1 MIVAI
6 LSVVSGL
13 FAAAGKLFEWLYA
26 KQMVDAGRVQERLD
40 ALNKQ
45 VRDAQIAVAA
55 REAVRAAT
63 AAGGMSINERD
74 PFLRD

>member
-1 MIVAI
+1 MILAI

-13 FAAAGKLFEWLYA
+13 FSVAGKIFEWLYA
-26 KQMVDAGRVQERLD
+26 VKMVDAGRVQERLD

-63 AAGGMSINERD
+63 IRDGVSIDERD

>member
-1 MIVAI
+1 MILAV
-6 LSVVSGL
+6 LSAVSAL
-13 FAAAGKLFEWLYA
+13 FSAAGKIFEWLYA
-26 KQMVDAGRVQERLD
+26 VKMVDAGRVQERLD
-40 ALNKQ
+40 ALNIQ

-63 AAGGMSINERD
+63 VRDGVSIDERD

>member
-1 MIVAI
+1 MILAI
-6 LSVVSGL
+6 LSAVSAL
-13 FAAAGKLFEWLYA
+13 FSVAGKIFEWLYA
-26 KQMVDAGRVQERLD
+26 VKMVDAGRVQERLD
-40 ALNKQ
+40 ALNIQ

-63 AAGGMSINERD
+63 VRDGVSIDERD

>member
-1 MIVAI
+1 VITAI

-13 FAAAGKLFEWLYA
+13 FTVAGKIFEWLYA
-26 KQMVDAGRVQERLD
+26 AQLVDAGRVQEKLD

-45 VRDAQIAVAA
+45 VLEAQIAVAA

-63 AAGGMSINERD
+63 VRDGMSIDERD

>member
-1 MIVAI
+1 MILAI
-6 LSVVSGL
+6 LSAVSAL
-13 FAAAGKLFEWLYA
+13 FSAAGKIFEWLYA
-26 KQMVDAGRVQERLD
+26 IKMVDAGRVQERLD
-40 ALNKQ
+40 ALNIQ

-63 AAGGMSINERD
+63 VRDGVSIDERD

>member
-1 MIVAI
+1 MISAI

-13 FAAAGKLFEWLYA
+13 FSVAGKVFEWLYA
-26 KQMVDAGRVQERLD
+26 KQLVDVGRVQEKLETINR
-40 ALNKQ
+40 Q

-63 AAGGMSINERD
+63 IRDGLSVDDAD

>member
-1 MIVAI
+1 MISAI

-13 FAAAGKLFEWLYA
+13 FSVAGKIFEWLYA
-26 KQMVDAGRVQERLD
+26 KQLVDAGRVQEKLY

-45 VRDAQIAVAA
+45 VYEAQIAVAA

-63 AAGGMSINERD
+63 IRDGVSIDDND

>member
-6 LSVVSGL
+6 LTALGGL
-13 FAAAGKLFEWLYA
+13 FSVAGKLFEWLYA
-26 KQMVDAGRVQERLD
+26 VKMVDAGRVQEKLD
-40 ALNKQ
+40 SLNQQ

-55 REAVRAAT
+55 RESIRAAT
-63 AAGGMSINERD
+63 VRDGESINERD

>member
-6 LSVVSGL
+6 LTAISGL
-13 FAAAGKLFEWLYA
+13 FAVAGKLFEWLYA
-26 KQMVDAGRVQERLD
+26 RQLVDAGRVQEKLD
-40 ALNKQ
+40 DLNKQ

-55 REAVRAAT
+55 REAVRSAT
-63 AAGGMSINERD
+63 VRDGVSIDERD

>member
-1 MIVAI
+1 MILAI

-13 FAAAGKLFEWLYA
+13 FSVAGKIFEWLYA
-26 KQMVDAGRVQERLD
+26 VKMVDAGRVQERLD

-63 AAGGMSINERD
+63 VRDGVSIDERD

>member
-1 MIVAI
+1 MISAI

-13 FAAAGKLFEWLYA
+13 FSVAGKVFEWLYA
-26 KQMVDAGRVQERLD
+26 KQLVDVGRVQEKLETINR
-40 ALNKQ
+40 Q

-63 AAGGMSINERD
+63 IRDGLSVDDND

>member
-1 MIVAI
+1 MILAI

-13 FAAAGKLFEWLYA
+13 FSVAGKIFEWLYA
-26 KQMVDAGRVQERLD
+26 VKMVDAGRVQERLD

-63 AAGGMSINERD
+63 VRGGVSIDERD

>member
-1 MIVAI
+1 MIGAL

-13 FAAAGKLFEWLYA
+13 FSVAGKVFEWLYA
-26 KQMVDAGRVQERLD
+26 KQLVDAGRVQEKLD

-63 AAGGMSINERD
+63 VRDGVSVDDTD

>member
-6 LSVVSGL
+6 LTAISGL
-13 FAAAGKLFEWLYA
+13 FTAAGKLFEWLYA
-26 KQMVDAGRVQERLD
+26 AKLVDAGRVQERLD
-40 ALNKQ
+40 ALNNQ

-55 REAVRAAT
+55 RESVRAAT
-63 AAGGMSINERD
+63 VRDGVSIDERD

>member
-1 MIVAI
+1 MISAI

-13 FAAAGKLFEWLYA
+13 FSVAGKIFEWLYA
-26 KQMVDAGRVQERLD
+26 KQLVDAGRVQEKLETINR
-40 ALNKQ
+40 Q

-63 AAGGMSINERD
+63 VRDGVSIDDTD

>member
-1 MIVAI
+1 MILAI

-13 FAAAGKLFEWLYA
+13 FSVAGKIFEWLYA
-26 KQMVDAGRVQERLD
+26 VKMVDAGRVQERLD

-63 AAGGMSINERD
+63 VRDGMSIDERD

>member
-6 LSVVSGL
+6 LTALGGL
-13 FAAAGKLFEWLYA
+13 FSVAGKLFEWLYA
-26 KQMVDAGRVQERLD
+26 KQMVDAGRVQEKLD
-40 ALNKQ
+40 SLSQQ

-55 REAVRAAT
+55 RESIRAAT
-63 AAGGMSINERD
+63 VRDGMSIDERD

>member
-1 MIVAI
+1 MISAI

-13 FAAAGKLFEWLYA
+13 FSVAGKVFEWLYA
-26 KQMVDAGRVQERLD
+26 KQLVDVGRVQEKLETINR
-40 ALNKQ
+40 Q

-63 AAGGMSINERD
+63 IRDGLSVDERD

>member
-1 MIVAI
+1 VITAI

-13 FAAAGKLFEWLYA
+13 FSVAGKIFEWLYA
-26 KQMVDAGRVQERLD
+26 KQLVDAGRVQEKLE
-40 ALNKQ
+40 AINKQ

-63 AAGGMSINERD
+63 IRDGVSVDDTD

>member
-1 MIVAI
+1 MILAI

-13 FAAAGKLFEWLYA
+13 FSVAGKIFEWLYA
-26 KQMVDAGRVQERLD
+26 VKLVDAGRVQERLD
-40 ALNKQ
+40 ALSNQ

-63 AAGGMSINERD
+63 VRDGVSIDKRD